1 MGENER
7 GGEILV
13 VKVGGSTLGS
23 HDTTLEDVVYLQQ
36 QGLRPVL
43 VHGGGALI
51 SEWLARHNV
60 PTQFQRGLRVTDAET
75 LEVVV
80 AVLAGLVN
88 KQMVAAIA
96 ALGGRAA
103 GLSGVDGGFLR
114 GRIADADLG
123 YVGEVS
129 RVDASFLAGFL
140 HDGLV
145 PVVAPVAILER
156 DGQLTP
162 QLLNVNADVAAGA
175 IAAALGARWLVFLT
189 DVAGVKGRDGEIVE
203 ELSGEEAQRLLS
215 VGIVQGGMIP
225 KVEACLTAARAGVSS
240 VITDGRRRHA
250 LRDIVG
256 GNVTG
261 TLVKGV

>member
-1 MGENER
+1 MDQIGQE
-7 GGEILV
+7 GEILV

-23 HDTTLEDVVYLQQ
+23 HDTALEDVVYLQK

-43 VHGGGALI
+43 VHGGGSLI
-51 SEWLARHNV
+51 SDWLAKHNV
-60 PTQFQRGLRVTDAET
+60 PTRFQRGLRVTDAGT

-88 KQMVAAIA
+88 KQMVAAIG

-114 GRIADADLG
+114 GRIVDADLG
-123 YVGEVS
+123 YVGEVT

-140 HDGLV
+140 EGGLV
-145 PVVAPVAILER
+145 PVVAPVAVLDS
-156 DGQLTP
+156 DGRLTA
-162 QLLNVNADVAAGA
+162 QLLNVNADIAAGA

-189 DVAGVKGRDGEIVE
+189 DVAGVRGRDGETVG
-203 ELSGEEAQRLLS
+203 ELSGDEAQRLLS
-215 VGIVQGGMIP
+215 AGVVQGGMIP
-225 KVEACLTAARAGVSS
+225 KVEACLAAARAGVSS
-240 VITDGRRRHA
+240 VIADGRRSHA
-250 LRDIVG
+250 LRDIVE
-256 GNVTG
+256 GNVRG